1 MQATAPVTTTGSADS
16 GLLLPSPLPSPTS
29 QAVVTAETSSSFNL
43 AQQGAAA
50 MRWVAR
56 LSEFVQWRA
65 SYVSQGRPGE
75 HEQTTVV
82 QETVWS
88 PTSRATAGAETQ
100 PLFRRT
106 QVRRLQDMT
115 TAAPQLYGAVP
126 QRGGGSESS
135 ASYTRDQL
143 EMEVRR
149 QVEQAMEKQRGV
161 SEENRALK
169 AELERARREAAE
181 RREAVAASVAGDPL
195 VRRGEGAGLG
205 GHDQGRVESNPAG
218 LSGHVREQGGH
229 VFSVRAHD
237 QVPEGNPGG
246 PGDRSVERSGGEL
259 LDARVGVMGT
269 SSGLLG
275 QVQAQSNEE
284 RNVRGTVP
292 GGNLMDF
299 EGKVARKELTVA
311 WDGTRSFGT

>member
-1 MQATAPVTTTGSADS
+1 
-16 GLLLPSPLPSPTS
+16 
-29 QAVVTAETSSSFNL
+29 
-43 AQQGAAA
+43 

-135 ASYTRDQL
+135 ASYTRDQ
-143 EMEVRR
+143 EVRR

-181 RREAVAASVAGDPL
+181 RREAVAASVLVIPLYGVEKVLGLAGTIKDGSKAIQQDFPDMCVSKGDMCFQYVRMIKYQREIQEDPETGVLRDREVSCSMHGL
-195 VRRGEGAGLG
+195 VLW
-205 GHDQGRVESNPAG
+205 
-218 LSGHVREQGGH
+218 
-229 VFSVRAHD
+229 
-237 QVPEGNPGG
+237 
-246 PGDRSVERSGGEL
+246 EL
-259 LDARVGVMGT
+259 L
-269 SSGLLG
+269 LG
-275 QVQAQSNEE
+275 SW
-284 RNVRGTVP
+284 
-292 GGNLMDF
+292 
-299 EGKVARKELTVA
+299 GKFKRRAMRREMFVVLYLEAI
-311 WDGTRSFGT
+311 